1 MDIYNTN
8 TLIDEQTGN
17 LAFKLSEFEDGCQF
31 CDLHRLNQYS
41 LIWIKKGRGTA
52 QVDFS
57 EYTFTPNT
65 LVAVTP
71 YQPFALT
78 EEEPLEGVVLQFHP
92 DFFCIHKH
100 HEQVACHGVL
110 FNNIYSPPMLQ
121 VTADIQNELELLIQQ
136 MYAEVQKPELAQYE
150 LLVSYL
156 KIFLITTSRAKAKQQ
171 PEALE
176 GSPD

>member
-78 EEEPLEGVVLQFHP
+78 EEEPLEGAFR
-92 DFFCIHKH
+92 
-100 HEQVACHGVL
+100 
-110 FNNIYSPPMLQ
+110 
-121 VTADIQNELELLIQQ
+121 TLLYRGKVGGHRHQ
-136 MYAEVQKPELAQYE
+136 YAP
-150 LLVSYL
+150 
-156 KIFLITTSRAKAKQQ
+156 IR
-171 PEALE
+171 
-176 GSPD
+176 